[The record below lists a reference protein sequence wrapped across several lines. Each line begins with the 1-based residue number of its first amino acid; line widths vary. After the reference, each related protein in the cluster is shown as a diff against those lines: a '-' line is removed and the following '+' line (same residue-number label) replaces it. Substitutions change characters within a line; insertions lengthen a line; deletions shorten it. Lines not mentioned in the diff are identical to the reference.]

1 MAGMSSCMVAASTIS
16 PANKTALTDVNAS
29 SSYIRANFCHHIV
42 DAMLQNDA
50 THISTNQGHN
60 YILRCTT
67 TTSLLT
73 AILQVD
79 LL

>member
-1 MAGMSSCMVAASTIS
+1 MAGISICMVADSTIS
-16 PANKTALTDVNAS
+16 LANKTALTDVNAS
-29 SSYIRANFCHHIV
+29 SGYTRVNFCHHIV

-60 YILRCTT
+60 YILHCTT

-73 AILQVD
+73 AISQAD
-79 LL
+79 LP